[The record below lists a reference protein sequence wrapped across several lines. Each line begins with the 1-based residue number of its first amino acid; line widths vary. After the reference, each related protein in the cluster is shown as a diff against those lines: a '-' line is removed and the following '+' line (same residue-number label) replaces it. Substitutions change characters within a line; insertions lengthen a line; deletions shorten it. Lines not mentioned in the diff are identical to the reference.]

1 MAVTIIRAGQLI
13 DGTGAEPVAGGVVV
27 IDGERIVYAGAA
39 AGASWGP
46 DATVIEAPGGT
57 VLPGLIDVHV
67 HITYDGGL
75 GRGAT
80 LGTPTEE
87 PAALALRGYANALTS
102 LRAGYTTLR
111 DMNAPLYADIALR
124 DAIASGRLPGPRLF
138 TCGQGLCIT
147 GGHMDKGTLPMH
159 LTATGRV
166 GVRDT
171 PEGFRQAVREHVRR
185 KVDFIKVNSDVGSV
199 RTPET
204 PYRREMTFEEI
215 RAACDEAHHFGLRV
229 GAHTTGGPPIE
240 DAVRAGVDTV
250 EHGHW
255 LTDRAIDLMIERGAY
270 YVPTLIVNTENFAYT
285 REQLGASEASWGWM
299 RAAYDAKWDS
309 LSRAKAAGV
318 PVAAGSDAGFLVRH
332 GDNAA
337 ELEQL
342 VEGGFTPLEAIA
354 AATSTAADLLGLADR
369 IGTLAPGRLAD
380 VLVVDG
386 DPLADIALFRR
397 PGAIHHVFRDG
408 ARLAGGPAGG
418 PVAGAVDAHPVT

>member
-1 MAVTIIRAGQLI
+1 MHMVTVIRAGRLI
-13 DGTGAEPVAGGVVV
+13 EGTGTEPVAGGVVV
-27 IDGERIVYAGAA
+27 IDGERIAYAGPAD
-39 AGASWGP
+39 GASWPP
-46 DATVIEAPGGT
+46 DAEIIDAPEST
-57 VLPGLIDVHV
+57 VLPGLIDAHV

-75 GRGAT
+75 GRGAV
-80 LGTPTEE
+80 LGTPLEE
-87 PAALALRGYANALTS
+87 PTTLALRGYANALVS

-111 DMNAPLYADIALR
+111 DLNAPLYSDIALR

-147 GGHMDKGTLPMH
+147 GGHMDKGSLPSH

-171 PEGFRQAVREHVRR
+171 PEGFRQAVRTHVRHR
-185 KVDFIKVNSDVGSV
+185 VDFIKVNSDVGSRDPSV
-199 RTPET
+199 

-229 GAHTTGGPPIE
+229 GAHTTGGPPLE

-255 LTDRAIDLMIERGAY
+255 LTDRAIELMLARGAY
-270 YVPTLIVNTENFAYT
+270 YVPTLIVNTENFTYT
-285 REQLGASEASWGWM
+285 REQLGATEAGWGWM

-309 LSRAKAAGV
+309 LTRAKAAGV
-318 PVAAGSDAGFLVRH
+318 PVVTGSDAGFLVQH

-342 VEGGFTPLEAIA
+342 VEGGFTPLEAIR
-354 AATSTAADLLGLADR
+354 AATSTAADLLDLGNR
-369 IGTLAPGRLAD
+369 IGTLAEGFLAD
-380 VLVVDG
+380 VLVIDG
-386 DPLADIALFRR
+386 DPSSDIGTFRR
-397 PGAIHHVFRDG
+397 DGAISHVFRDG
-408 ARLAGGPAGG
+408 RLLAGRAAAGSLAT
-418 PVAGAVDAHPVT
+418 VA